1 MNALMLSLLTLL
13 ALAARTVQLRL
24 RFAGWAPL
32 WRFASGPFT
41 VELRRHAELTRLG
54 SDSMEFPQPR
64 EFRVLSLRLAGIP
77 LWSQVAIVSL
87 PAASDE
93 RIDHIPATEFDQL
106 FDRHFRLGWPQQR
119 RVRTAL
125 RTH

>member
-1 MNALMLSLLTLL
+1 MNALTLSLLTLL
-13 ALAARTVQLRL
+13 ALAARTVQLRM

-32 WRFASGPFT
+32 WRFGSGPFT
-41 VELRRHAELTRLG
+41 VELRRHAEITRLG
-54 SDSMEFPQPR
+54 ADSLEFPQPR

-77 LWSQVAIVSL
+77 IWSQVAIVSL

-106 FDRHFRLGWPQQR
+106 FDSHFRLSWPQQR
-119 RVRTAL
+119 RVRMAA
-125 RTH
+125 RAH

>member
-1 MNALMLSLLTLL
+1 MNAVLLVLLSLL

-24 RFAGWAPL
+24 RFAGWVPL

-41 VELRRHAELTRLG
+41 VELRRHAEITRLG
-54 SDSMEFPQPR
+54 ADSLEFPQPR

-93 RIDHIPATEFDQL
+93 RIDHIPATEFDPL
-106 FDRHFRLGWPQQR
+106 FDSHFQLGWPQQR
-119 RVRTAL
+119 RARAVARA
-125 RTH
+125 H

>member
-24 RFAGWAPL
+24 RFAGWAPV

-41 VELRRHAELTRLG
+41 VELRRHAEITRLG
-54 SDSMEFPQPR
+54 SDSLEFPQPR

-87 PAASDE
+87 PASSDE
-93 RIDHIPATEFDQL
+93 RIDHIPATEFDQQ
-106 FDRHFRLGWPQQR
+106 FDNHFRLGWPQQR
-119 RVRTAL
+119 RARAVVRA
-125 RTH
+125 H

>member
-1 MNALMLSLLTLL
+1 MNALILCLLSLL

-32 WRFASGPFT
+32 WRFATGPFT
-41 VELRRHAELTRLG
+41 VELRRHAEMTRLG
-54 SDSMEFPQPR
+54 SDSLEFPQPR

-93 RIDHIPATEFDQL
+93 RIDHIPAAEFDQL
-106 FDRHFRLGWPQQR
+106 FDSHFRLSWPQR
-119 RVRTAL
+119 RRERMAVRA
-125 RTH
+125 H